1 MDERVFVTRGG
12 DKLRAALDHF
22 HIEVT
27 GLICAD
33 LGSHEGGFVDCL
45 LQYGA
50 KSVYAV
56 DTSYGTLAWKLR
68 KDPRVIVHER
78 TNAIHVVL
86 PEKVDVVTI
95 DVGWTPQH
103 IILPNARKLLAENG
117 SVISLIKPHYEAPKE
132 WVERGV
138 LIEARY
144 DEVVAATLQRISS
157 IGWEV
162 RGTIESPIRG
172 HAGNRE
178 ILAWL
183 VPTSQSHSP
192 RMGD

>member
-12 DKLRAALDHF
+12 DKLRAALGHF
-22 HIEVT
+22 HIDVS

-68 KDPRVIVHER
+68 KDPRVIVLER
-78 TNAIHVVL
+78 SNAIHVVL
-86 PEKVDVVTI
+86 PKKVAVVTI

-103 IILPNARKLLAENG
+103 IILPNARKLLTETG
-117 SVISLIKPHYEAPKE
+117 LVISLIKPHYEAPRE
-132 WVERGV
+132 WVERGL
-138 LIEARY
+138 LIEVRY
-144 DEVVAATLQRISS
+144 DEVVAATLQRISN

-178 ILAWL
+178 ILVWL
-183 VPTSQSHSP
+183 VPNQTHQQA
-192 RMGD
+192 

>member
-68 KDPRVIVHER
+68 KDPRVIVFER
-78 TNAIHVVL
+78 TNAIHVDL

-103 IILPNARKLLAENG
+103 IILPNARKLLAAMG
-117 SVISLIKPHYEAPKE
+117 TVVSLIKPHYEAPKE

-138 LIEARY
+138 LIESRY
-144 DEVVAATLQRISS
+144 DEVVTATLHRISS

-162 RGTIESPIRG
+162 RGKIESPIRG

-178 ILAWL
+178 MLAWL
-183 VPTSQSHSP
+183 VPNPSHLQ
-192 RMGD
+192 G

>member
-68 KDPRVIVHER
+68 KDPRVIVFER
-78 TNAIHVVL
+78 TNAIHVDL

-103 IILPNARKLLAENG
+103 IILPNARKLLAAMG
-117 SVISLIKPHYEAPKE
+117 TVVSLIKPHYEAPKE

-138 LIEARY
+138 LIESRY
-144 DEVVAATLQRISS
+144 DEVVTATLHRISS

-162 RGTIESPIRG
+162 RGTTESPIRG

-183 VPTSQSHSP
+183 VPNPLHLQA
-192 RMGD
+192 